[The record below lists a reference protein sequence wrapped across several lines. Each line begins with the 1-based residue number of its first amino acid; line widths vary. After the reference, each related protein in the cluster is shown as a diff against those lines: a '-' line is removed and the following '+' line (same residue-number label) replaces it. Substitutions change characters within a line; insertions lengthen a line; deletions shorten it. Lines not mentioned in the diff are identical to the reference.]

1 MSDFALPDD
10 TFRTLLTRDK
20 AALAEQSAAGWGYVL
35 TVTDVQR
42 TYTAPVVALDGDMV
56 MARHED
62 PNAPYIPE
70 EDITET
76 LPDGR
81 VIQVAAKGT
90 PVPYPRAV
98 QLGLI
103 KPTKASGPTEI
114 KNQAALE
121 RVIADQEAE
130 INVLRQQLIDQEAAR
145 VNAQAAQAMQEN
157 IGDSEAVAPS
167 VAQAEAEQAAAED
180 AKDRQ
185 AASAKA
191 KK

>member
-10 TFRTLLTRDK
+10 TLRALLTHDK
-20 AALAEQSAAGWGYVL
+20 AALAEQSAAGRGYVL

-56 MARHED
+56 MARQDD

-70 EDITET
+70 DDITET

-90 PVPYPRAV
+90 PVPHPRAV

-103 KPTKASGPTEI
+103 KPTKASGPTEV

-121 RVIADQEAE
+121 RVIA
-130 INVLRQQLIDQEAAR
+130 DQEAAR

-157 IGDSEAVAPS
+157 TGDPEAVAPS
-167 VAQAEAEQAAAED
+167 VAQTEAEQAAAED